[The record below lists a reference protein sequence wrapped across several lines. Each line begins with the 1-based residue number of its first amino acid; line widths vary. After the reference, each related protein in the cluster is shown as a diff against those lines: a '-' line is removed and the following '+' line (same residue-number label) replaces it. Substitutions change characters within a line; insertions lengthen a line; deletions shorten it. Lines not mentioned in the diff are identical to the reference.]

1 MNNCLTYVL
10 GKIRAE
16 RKAGR
21 RGGYILIRRSY
32 LARDFGITSRW
43 HPASWVP
50 HFLHRDQDGV
60 ITQYQPS
67 VHYLERERELGLF
80 GAWLH
85 LWHFDGQVVGDDY
98 PGHYREGLHLGPV
111 VVERSEL

>member
-1 MNNCLTYVL
+1 MKNCLTYVL
-10 GKIRAE
+10 GKIRSE

-32 LARDFGITSRW
+32 LARDFGIHSRW

-60 ITQYQPS
+60 ITQYQPTPEQI
-67 VHYLERERELGLF
+67 ERDYRDGLF
-80 GAWLH
+80 NTWLR
-85 LWHFDGQVVGDDY
+85 LWKFEGQVIGDDY
-98 PGHYREGLHLGPV
+98 PGQYKEGLQIGPV
-111 VVERSEL
+111 VVERGEG

>member
-32 LARDFGITSRW
+32 LARDFGITNRW

-50 HFLHRDQDGV
+50 HFLHRDQDGN
-60 ITQYQPS
+60 ITQYTPTPEQL
-67 VHYLERERELGLF
+67 VRDKADGLF
-80 GAWLH
+80 ITWLR
-85 LWHFDGQVVGDDY
+85 LWKFAGMVTGDDY
-98 PGHYREGLHLGPV
+98 PGHYREGLHIGPV
-111 VVERSEL
+111 VVERSEP